1 MKQML
6 FKYSSPPGIYV
17 REKGMVLVVA
27 MIMVLLMTIVGLAAI
42 RGSGLQERMAGN
54 MRDMQ
59 LRFQAAEAGLREGES
74 HLLDENFSA
83 LPLSAFDL
91 AGDKG
96 FRPNMNEHKPVS
108 AWDSADWEAH
118 AAIATVNVN
127 MAEPPMYVVEE
138 LRVHPD
144 LVAQAL
150 GGGIDQ
156 GSGMEMQIYRIS
168 SRYGDSGSGAISVLQ
183 STYRR

>member
-1 MKQML
+1 MKLTL
-6 FKYSSPPGIYV
+6 FKNSPPSISV

-42 RGSGLQERMAGN
+42 RGSSLQERMAGN

-74 HLLDENFSA
+74 HLLDNNAAA
-83 LPLSAFDL
+83 LPAFTDVV
-91 AGDKG
+91 GNKG
-96 FRPNMNEHKPVS
+96 FRPNMNFIKPVS
-108 AWDSADWEAH
+108 TWDEADWEAH
-118 AAIATVNVN
+118 AAVATVNVN

-138 LRVHPD
+138 LKINP
-144 LVAQAL
+144 LLLAQMF
-150 GGGIDQ
+150 GSGFDQ
-156 GSGMEMQIYRIS
+156 GSDMEMEMYRVS

-183 STYRR
+183 SIYRR